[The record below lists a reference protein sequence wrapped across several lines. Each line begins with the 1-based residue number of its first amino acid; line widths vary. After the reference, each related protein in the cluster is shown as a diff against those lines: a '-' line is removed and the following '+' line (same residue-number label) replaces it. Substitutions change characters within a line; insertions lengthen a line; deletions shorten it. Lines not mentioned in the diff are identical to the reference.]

1 MCSTFGLIF
10 MKPLQRMEWEVY
22 EMPLFNFVLSDTE
35 IPTDNK
41 RQVTADV
48 SVKAKEVWPF

>member
-1 MCSTFGLIF
+1 

-48 SVKAKEVWPF
+48 SVKAKEV